1 MNTVWI
7 REVGKNDIGIAG
19 GKGAN
24 LGEMI
29 NKGLPVPP
37 GFIITAKAF
46 RNFLKES
53 KIEKE
58 LFDLLKIDIDDD
70 AQLKDA
76 EKKAKQLILG
86 TKIPE
91 MIKNEILDKYNALCA
106 EEGNKVFVAVRSSAT
121 AEDLPDA
128 SFAGQQDTFLN
139 IKGEE
144 QLIDAVKKCWASLYG
159 ARAIFYRVKKNF
171 DHEKVNIA
179 VVVQKM
185 VNAEKAGVM
194 FTSHPSSGEN
204 VAIIESTWGLGE
216 AVVSGMVSP
225 DNFVIDKETYRII
238 DKKISEKTKMCIKD
252 PKTGSTVHI
261 DVPQDKKNVESLTN
275 DEIKELVNLGNKI
288 ERIYGLPQDV
298 EWAIEKG
305 KVYILQS
312 RAITTIN
319 NNNNHKADE
328 GISKEP
334 ILIGTGASPGII
346 AGKVTIVGN
355 MKDLNKVAKGDIMV
369 TKMTSPDMVPAM
381 ERAAGI
387 ITDEGGM
394 TCHAAIV
401 SRELGTPCIVG
412 SKKATKILKDGDI
425 VTIDGAKGT
434 VYKGKIEKMETK
446 AEEGVVTVSKPITAT
461 EVKVNISLPSAAERA
476 AKTNADGVGLLRIEH
491 MVLALPMH
499 PQKYIDEGRS
509 DEYVDELV
517 KGIKMVADAFYPKS
531 VWVRTI
537 DAPTDEFRAMPGG
550 EGEPMEA
557 NPMLGWRGIR
567 RDLTVREHFRLEM
580 RAIKK
585 LLSMGYN
592 NVGIMLPVITHP
604 SEVRDA
610 KQMMIEEGIDLNKVE
625 WGIMVETPAAA
636 ILIDDIIKEGIDYIS
651 FGTNDLIQ
659 YTIAIDRN
667 NENVSYMYDE
677 EHPAVLK
684 LIKYVIDR
692 CNAAGV
698 KTSVCGQS
706 GSNPKMA
713 EKFVEYGI
721 KSISS
726 NIDAVVA
733 VREAV
738 ARKEKQIMLDAALKS
753 VKKSD
758 K

>member
-1 MNTVWI
+1 LNTVWI
-7 REVGKNDIGIAG
+7 KDVGKNDIGIAG

-53 KIEKE
+53 NIEKE
-58 LFDLLKIDIDDD
+58 LFDILRINIDDD
-70 AQLKDA
+70 AELKEA
-76 EKKAKQLILG
+76 EKKAKQLILD

-91 MIKNEILDKYNALCA
+91 NIKQEILDKYKTLCD
-106 EEGNKVFVAVRSSAT
+106 EEKEQVFVAVRSSAT
-121 AEDLPDA
+121 AEDLPNA

-139 IKGEE
+139 IKGNE

-204 VAIIESTWGLGE
+204 IIIIESAWGLGE

-225 DNFVIDKETYRII
+225 DNFVVDRETYRIV
-238 DKKISEKTKMCIKD
+238 DKKISEKTKMCTKD
-252 PKTGSTVHI
+252 LDTGSTIHI
-261 DVPQDKKNVESLTN
+261 DVPEDKKNAESLTE
-275 DEIKELVNLGNKI
+275 DEIKKLVDLGNKI
-288 ERIYGLPQDV
+288 EKIYASPQDV

-305 KVYILQS
+305 NVYIVQS
-312 RAITTIN
+312 RSITTIN
-319 NNNNHKADE
+319 NNNNKTE
-328 GISKEP
+328 ENFTKEP
-334 ILIGTGASPGII
+334 ILIGTGASPGVIS
-346 AGKVTIVGN
+346 GKVTIVSS
-355 MKDLNKVAKGDIMV
+355 MKDLNKVEKGDIMV

-412 SKKATKILKDGDI
+412 SKKATKTLKEGDI
-425 VTIDGAKGT
+425 VTIDGSKGT
-434 VYKGKIEKMETK
+434 VYKGKIDRKVEKST
-446 AEEGVVTVSKPITAT
+446 EEMIVPSHNPVTAT
-461 EVKVNISLPSAAERA
+461 EVKVNISIPTAAERA

-499 PQKYIDEGRS
+499 PQKYIDDGKA
-509 DEYVDELV
+509 DEYIDELV

-550 EGEPMEA
+550 EGEPVEA

-567 RDLTVREHFRLEM
+567 RDLTIKEHFRLEM
-580 RAIKK
+580 RAFKK
-585 LLSMGYN
+585 LFSMGYN
-592 NVGIMLPVITHP
+592 NVGIMLPLIQHP
-604 SEVRDA
+604 DEVKEA
-610 KQMMIEEGIDLNKVE
+610 KRMMIEEGIDLKKVE
-625 WGIMVETPAAA
+625 WGIMVETPASA
-636 ILIDDIIKEGIDYIS
+636 IIIEDIIKEGIDYIS

-684 LIKYVIDR
+684 LIKYVIEK
-692 CNAAGV
+692 CNEAGV
-698 KTSVCGQS
+698 KTSVCGQA
-706 GSNPKMA
+706 GSNPKMV
-713 EKFVEYGI
+713 EKFIEYGI
-721 KSISS
+721 KSVSS
-726 NIDAVVA
+726 NIDAVAA

-738 ARKEKQIMLDAALKS
+738 ARKEKQIMLEAALKS
-753 VKKSD
+753 VKKD

>member
-1 MNTVWI
+1 LDTVWI
-7 REVGKNDIGIAG
+7 KDVGKKDIGIAG

-53 KIEKE
+53 GIEKK
-58 LFDLLKIDIDDD
+58 LFDILMIDIDDD

-76 EKKAKQLILG
+76 EKKAKQLIFN

-91 MIKNEILDKYNALCA
+91 NIKKEILDKYRTLCN
-106 EEGNKVFVAVRSSAT
+106 EEGGEVFVAVRSSAT

-204 VAIIESTWGLGE
+204 VAIIESIWGLGE

-252 PKTGSTVHI
+252 PKTGDTIYI
-261 DVPQDKKNVESLTN
+261 DVPQDKRNAESLTD

-288 ERIYGLPQDV
+288 ERIYRFPQDV
-298 EWAIEKG
+298 EWAIENG
-305 KVYILQS
+305 KIFILQS

-319 NNNNHKADE
+319 NNNIVKE

-334 ILIGTGASPGII
+334 ILIGTGASPGIVSGRVVI
-346 AGKVTIVGN
+346 IN
-355 MKDLNKVAKGDIMV
+355 SIKDLNKVEKGDIMV
-369 TKMTSPDMVPAM
+369 AKMTSPDMVPAM
-381 ERAAGI
+381 ERASGI
-387 ITDEGGM
+387 VTDEGGM

-412 SKKATKILKDGDI
+412 SKKATKVLKNGDTI
-425 VTIDGAKGT
+425 TIDGAKGT
-434 VYKGKIEKMETK
+434 IYKGRIDTKTETK
-446 AEEGVVTVSKPITAT
+446 EEVVIKNKPIITAT
-461 EVKVNISLPSAAERA
+461 EVKVNISIPSAAERA
-476 AKTNADGVGLLRIEH
+476 AKTGADGVGLLRIEH
-491 MVLALPMH
+491 MVLTLPMH

-509 DEYVDELV
+509 EEYVDELV
-517 KGIKMVADAFYPKS
+517 KGIKTVADAFYPKP

-550 EGEPMEA
+550 EGEPIEA

-567 RDLTVREHFRLEM
+567 RDLTIKEHFRLEM
-580 RAIKK
+580 RAFKK
-585 LLSMGYN
+585 LFNMGYD
-592 NVGIMLPVITHP
+592 NVGIMLPLIQHP
-604 SEVRDA
+604 YEIREA
-610 KQMMIEEGIDLNKVE
+610 KQMMIDEGIDLNKVE

-636 ILIDDIIKEGIDYIS
+636 ILIEDIIKEGIDYIS

-659 YTIAIDRN
+659 YTLAIDRN

-684 LIKYVIDR
+684 LIKYVIDK
-692 CNAAGV
+692 CNEAGV
-698 KTSVCGQS
+698 KTSVCGQA
-706 GSNPKMA
+706 GSNPKIV
-713 EKFVEYGI
+713 EKLVEYGI
-721 KSISS
+721 KSVSS
-726 NIDAVVA
+726 NIDGVA
-733 VREAV
+733 DVREAV
-738 ARKEKQIMLDAALKS
+738 ARKERQIILESALKS
-753 VKKSD
+753 IKKD
-758 K
+758 G